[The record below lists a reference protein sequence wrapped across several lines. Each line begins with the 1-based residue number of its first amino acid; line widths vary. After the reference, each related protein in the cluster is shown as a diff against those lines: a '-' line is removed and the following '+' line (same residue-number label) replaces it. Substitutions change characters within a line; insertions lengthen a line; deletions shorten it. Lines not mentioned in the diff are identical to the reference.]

1 MISPVIVDPAEL
13 LAAALRQQR
22 QELSS
27 LKLTPEDKEF
37 LAAVGIA
44 FKEEVAL

>member
-1 MISPVIVDPAEL
+1 MNTPTVIDPAEL

-44 FKEEVAL
+44 FKEEVAP